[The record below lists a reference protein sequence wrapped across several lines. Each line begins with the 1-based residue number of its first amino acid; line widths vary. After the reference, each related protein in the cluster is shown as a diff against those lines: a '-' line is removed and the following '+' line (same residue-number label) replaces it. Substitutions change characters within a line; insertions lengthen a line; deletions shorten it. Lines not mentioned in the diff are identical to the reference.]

1 MMSLMTRTPM
11 RAAGKSTAI
20 FLNFLTAAF
29 LCLPAGAGA
38 TDTRLVRVDG
48 VEQSMSD
55 YIGRGRWVI
64 VNVWSPSCTFCV
76 QELPHVERFSREHSD
91 VTVLGITV
99 DYPSFGYGKIDIIRA
114 FLARHPLDYP
124 IFLADID
131 QASEVIGNR
140 LVGIPL
146 IAIFHPDGEVLAR
159 WPGNI
164 DVREIE
170 DFMQNY
176 EVYTPETSDIGFE

>member
-1 MMSLMTRTPM
+1 MTRTPM

-29 LCLPAGAGA
+29 LCLTAGAGA

-146 IAIFHPDGEVLAR
+146 IAIFHPDGEVLVR
-159 WPGNI
+159 WPGYI

-176 EVYTPETSDIGFE
+176 EAYTPENTSDIGFE